1 MVLTYSKYLK
11 RIVSAV
17 ILFGMVIL
25 IFGRY
30 AEIARY
36 PRTGLYDFYNKIE
49 KDTVDV
55 LCVGSSHV
63 YCSIN
68 PVQMYDDYGIAA
80 YDLSAGSQAIWYS
93 YYFILEALKTQKP
106 DVVILDVYTV
116 IEPDGYFDKK
126 IEGNLLN
133 MKPSYTKYEALRAA
147 DADDIAS
154 ILFEFPITHSRYK
167 QLQKEDYS
175 IRKNNGFFLGYLYET
190 RIVPY
195 SKEQI
200 TDVRGGV
207 EMDPIS
213 RKAEEYLRKT
223 IERMKKDEIDL
234 ILVNAPW
241 PNITEGAQKKYNYVQ
256 KIADEYG
263 IPFLNGC
270 LYTEE
275 IGLDYTVDSMGD
287 GGHLNYTGAAKYT
300 RWLCNYLKENYEL
313 PDRRIDDRYAVWQ
326 QESEKLNALMRKNN
340 LATIDNI
347 YEYVS
352 NIQSD
357 EIYYV
362 ITMDGNNGEE
372 GNDICEFL
380 STNGIDIQQD
390 GICVMNG
397 NKEVFC
403 HKGEDT
409 YQYYQYFGDSV
420 LYVYEEEDKNI
431 VLWNDRVHAV
441 VENGFNIFAYDCL
454 LDEVIA
460 TVGFDA
466 DNGYIAV
473 R

>member
-200 TDVRGGV
+200 TDVRGGW
-207 EMDPIS
+207 
-213 RKAEEYLRKT
+213 KWTQYQ
-223 IERMKKDEIDL
+223 ERRRN
-234 ILVNAPW
+234 IL
-241 PNITEGAQKKYNYVQ
+241 GK
-256 KIADEYG
+256 
-263 IPFLNGC
+263 
-270 LYTEE
+270 
-275 IGLDYTVDSMGD
+275 
-287 GGHLNYTGAAKYT
+287 
-300 RWLCNYLKENYEL
+300 R
-313 PDRRIDDRYAVWQ
+313 
-326 QESEKLNALMRKNN
+326 
-340 LATIDNI
+340 
-347 YEYVS
+347 
-352 NIQSD
+352 
-357 EIYYV
+357 
-362 ITMDGNNGEE
+362 
-372 GNDICEFL
+372 
-380 STNGIDIQQD
+380 
-390 GICVMNG
+390 
-397 NKEVFC
+397 
-403 HKGEDT
+403 
-409 YQYYQYFGDSV
+409 
-420 LYVYEEEDKNI
+420 
-431 VLWNDRVHAV
+431 
-441 VENGFNIFAYDCL
+441 
-454 LDEVIA
+454 
-460 TVGFDA
+460 
-466 DNGYIAV
+466 
-473 R
+473 